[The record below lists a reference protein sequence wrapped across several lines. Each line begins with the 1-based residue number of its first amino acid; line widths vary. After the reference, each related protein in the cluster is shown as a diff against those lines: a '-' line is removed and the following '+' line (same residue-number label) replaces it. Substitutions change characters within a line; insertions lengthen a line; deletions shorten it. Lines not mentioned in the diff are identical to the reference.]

1 MPFINFRLRKTYHP
15 QYEFHLMCMFA
26 TFRHHFGQTKQTEH
40 QHKKWYST
48 MHKWTQHYYK
58 VLWLWQWWLVV
69 VKPLKC
75 VKIEENKKKSHFLCD
90 EIQMHFSPFSFFVVF
105 LVKCQF
111 FICFISID
119 CNTIFF
125 QMIGALATLVNVLSE
140 IEFWH
145 LITIQNKRKKCC
157 IVLWECL
164 SICPFYVQWHSQILH
179 NENDDKWMKC
189 AAGPKMGKYSM
200 NRSGEPAFK

>member
-1 MPFINFRLRKTYHP
+1 MQRSDIILDKQSKPNNNTKNCTQQCINELNIITKFYDCDSGGWWWWSRWNASKLRKIKKNLTFCVTKFRCT
-15 QYEFHLMCMFA
+15 FHRF
-26 TFRHHFGQTKQTEH
+26 
-40 QHKKWYST
+40 
-48 MHKWTQHYYK
+48 
-58 VLWLWQWWLVV
+58 
-69 VKPLKC
+69 P
-75 VKIEENKKKSHFLCD
+75 
-90 EIQMHFSPFSFFVVF
+90 FFVVF